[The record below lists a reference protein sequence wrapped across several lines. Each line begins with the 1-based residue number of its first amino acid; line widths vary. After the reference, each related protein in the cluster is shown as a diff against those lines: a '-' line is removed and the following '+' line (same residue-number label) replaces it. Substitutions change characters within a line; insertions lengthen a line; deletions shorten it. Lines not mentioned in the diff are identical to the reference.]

1 MAAWLASNLATV
13 LIITGLAL
21 LAIEVAVLGFSVF
34 ILFFFGL
41 ACIVTGLL
49 TAIGVLPGT
58 LAASFGSIA
67 VFSLAFAFALWK
79 PLKKMQDSGITNE
92 VKGDFIGHSFVLDSD
107 ISATVTGSHRMSGVD
122 WQVQSTTPLAAG
134 TKVHVIKVEV
144 GMLTVA
150 AKGS

>member
-1 MAAWLASNLATV
+1 MAAWLTSNLATV
-13 LIITGLAL
+13 LIVTGLAL

-49 TAIGVLPGT
+49 TAVGILPGT

-79 PLKKMQDSGITNE
+79 PLKKMQNSGITHE
-92 VKGDFIGHSFVLDSD
+92 VKSDFIGHSFVLASD
-107 ISATVTGSHRMSGVD
+107 ISATLPGSHRMSGVD
-122 WQVQSTTPLAAG
+122 WQVQSAAPLPAG
-134 TKVHVIKVEV
+134 TLVHVIKVEV

-150 AKGS
+150 AKAG